1 MAAIEEIARET
12 LGQDMFDR
20 VEIDQSGN
28 NADNGEVWIDV
39 IYDAAISDVTPKQ
52 MMTLAD
58 RAWEWDGRGDLAPVV
73 SFVAFLDT
81 SSQQPSVT
89 ALRWA
94 YVMRRRAHP
103 ASASLLLQRRKK
115 AAPNTSKRPLQFSR
129 IERGVT
135 A

>member
-20 VEIDQSGN
+20 VEIDQSGD

-73 SFVAFLDT
+73 SFVALADAP
-81 SSQQPSVT
+81 Q
-89 ALRWA
+89 L
-94 YVMRRRAHP
+94 
-103 ASASLLLQRRKK
+103 
-115 AAPNTSKRPLQFSR
+115 AA
-129 IERGVT
+129 E
-135 A
+135 